1 VTTAGAQ
8 HDFTRQS
15 PRQVYARELQSLAAL
30 QAAAQRRER
39 LFGYS
44 KLILAVLT
52 LITAAIAYR
61 HTMILVSLL
70 APVALFIVLTV
81 LQEKLL
87 KSIRDRTRAITFY
100 ERGLA
105 RLEDK
110 WAGNGETGERFLD
123 PEHPYARDLDLFGR
137 ASLFEYL
144 SGARTRAGE
153 DALARWLL
161 HAAAPDEILARQ
173 AAIRELH
180 ARVKFRQRLFC
191 AGETV
196 RLGIH
201 PYALSAWGEDSPVFG
216 RRSVHVIV
224 SVLGILW
231 IVSLAAWPVW
241 NLPAVALLA
250 TLLNFAYSH
259 WIHARLEKAAGFLEQ
274 AAADLQVLAEVLP
287 IVERETVSS
296 PLLVRLQAALRHD
309 GTMSSAAIGRLA
321 RVIDLL
327 ESRHSL
333 FARPLDLVTF
343 WSAQLVFIAERWQ
356 REYGPH
362 IRRWLDA
369 VGEFEAVTSLSAFAY
384 EHPQYAF
391 PEFEDHGPRFEAEE
405 LAHPLLPAD
414 KAIAN
419 SVSLGSPLQLIVLS
433 GPNMAGKST
442 FIRAI
447 GANAVL
453 AQCGAPVRARRLRMS
468 PLQVAASICVLDSLA
483 GGVSRFYAEIHRLK
497 LIADLTHGAMPVLF
511 LLDELLSGTNSHDR
525 HVGTEFVL
533 REFVAHHAIGIV
545 STHDLALAQIPAA
558 IGERAANFHFE
569 DRIEDDRLLF
579 DYMLK
584 PGVVQTSNA
593 LKLMHAIG
601 LGVPQ

>member
-1 VTTAGAQ
+1 MYAG
-8 HDFTRQS
+8 
-15 PRQVYARELQSLAAL
+15 ELQKLAAL

-39 LFGYS
+39 LLGYS
-44 KLILAVLT
+44 KLAIAVVT
-52 LITAAIAYR
+52 LIAAAIVYR
-61 HTMILVSLL
+61 HPMLLASLL
-70 APVALFIVLTV
+70 APVALFIVLAV

-87 KSIRDRTRAITFY
+87 NSIRYRTRAITFY

-105 RLEDK
+105 QLRDQ
-110 WAGNGETGERFLD
+110 WAGSGETGERFLD
-123 PEHPYARDLDLFGR
+123 SEHPYARDLDLFGR
-137 ASLFEYL
+137 ASLFEFL

-153 DALARWLL
+153 DALAGWLL
-161 HAAAPDEILARQ
+161 HAATPDEVLARQ
-173 AAIRELH
+173 AAVRELQT
-180 ARVKFRQRLFC
+180 RVNFRERLFC

-196 RLGIH
+196 RQGVH
-201 PYALSAWGEDSPVFG
+201 PDVLSAWGEGSPVFNQ
-216 RRSVHVIV
+216 RSVRIIV

-241 NLPAVALLA
+241 NLPAVALIV
-250 TLLNFAYSH
+250 TILNFGYSH
-259 WIHARLEKAAGFLEQ
+259 WVHARLEKAAGFLEK
-274 AAADLQVLAEVLP
+274 AAADLQTLAEVLA
-287 IVERETVSS
+287 IVERDPVSS
-296 PLLVRLQAALRHD
+296 PLLARLQAALRHD
-309 GTMSSAAIGRLA
+309 GTMPSDAIHKLA
-321 RVIDLL
+321 SLVDLL

-343 WSAQLVFIAERWQ
+343 WSAQLVFAAERWQ

-362 IRRWLDA
+362 IRRWLEA
-369 VGEFEAVTSLSAFAY
+369 VGEFEALTSLSAFAY
-384 EHPQYAF
+384 EHPHYAF
-391 PEFEDHGPRFEAEE
+391 PEFTDHGPLFEAEE

-419 SVSLGSPLQLIVLS
+419 SLSLGNPLQLIVLS

-447 GANAVL
+447 GVNAVL

-497 LIADLTHGAMPVLF
+497 LIADLTQGDLPVLF

-525 HVGTEFVL
+525 LVGTEFVL
-533 REFVAHHAIGIV
+533 REFIAHKAIGIV

-569 DRIEDDRLLF
+569 DRIEDDRLVF
-579 DYMLK
+579 DYRLK
-584 PGVVQTSNA
+584 PGIVQTSNA

-601 LGVPQ
+601 LGVPE